1 MSSFMIK
8 SETLAYIAN
17 FIAVQMNNGYNYT
30 GLESVDFSCFED
42 CKKDAFISA
51 EEIYKKLYQLNFDA
65 FHERYSGRHDDEC
78 ILEAFQDMEIHKP
91 VKYKDYYPVAEKWH
105 YQMLKSME
113 CYLYQ
118 CREGDCPKSEIY
130 QAVKRFKDVLMCF
143 IVHSSAE
150 YHTAEWE

>member
-1 MSSFMIK
+1 MSTFMMK

-30 GLESVDFSCFED
+30 GLESVDFSCFGD
-42 CKKDAFISA
+42 CKRGAFISA

-65 FHERYSGRHDDEC
+65 FHERYNGRYDNEC
-78 ILEAFQDMEIHKP
+78 IFEEFIGVEIHKP
-91 VKYKDYYPVAEKWH
+91 RVYADYHAVAEKWH
-105 YQMLKSME
+105 YQMLKSLE

-118 CREGDCPKSEIY
+118 CSVDDCVKTDIY
-130 QAVKRFKDVLMCF
+130 QAVKRFKDALMCF
-143 IVHSSAE
+143 IVHNSAE